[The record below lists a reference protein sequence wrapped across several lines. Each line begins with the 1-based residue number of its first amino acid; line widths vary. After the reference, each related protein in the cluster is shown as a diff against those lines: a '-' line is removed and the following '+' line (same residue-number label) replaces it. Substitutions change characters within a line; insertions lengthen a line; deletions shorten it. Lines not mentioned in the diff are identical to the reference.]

1 MIMQQIITQVKIA
14 QWLKLLTSIHFVYGR
29 EFESQTGKKIFFF
42 FFFLFFFFFF
52 FLLLLLACFIFLF
65 VFFQIRCARFAWSS
79 NFSGFS
85 VSSNKIVLPKMHA
98 VNSLSIRLS

>member
-52 FLLLLLACFIFLF
+52 FFVVVVGLLYFLVCFFPNQVCTLCMVLKFLG
-65 VFFQIRCARFAWSS
+65 I
-79 NFSGFS
+79 
-85 VSSNKIVLPKMHA
+85 
-98 VNSLSIRLS
+98 LSE